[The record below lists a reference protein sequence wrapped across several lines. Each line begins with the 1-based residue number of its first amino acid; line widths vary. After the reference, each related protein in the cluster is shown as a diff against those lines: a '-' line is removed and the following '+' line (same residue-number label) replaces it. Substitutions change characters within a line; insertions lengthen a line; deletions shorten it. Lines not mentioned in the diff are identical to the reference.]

1 MEIIIIAVIALS
13 VIFYALEKRD
23 KKNSEYKKQ
32 FEEIT
37 TETNY
42 TESATKHCEQQENKK
57 MKKEEH
63 IIIKNLIT
71 IKRLLVII
79 TIIAILFLIKEVF
92 AILIFVN
99 LPEILSEALNYTNLF

>member
-42 TESATKHCEQQENKK
+42 TESATEQNEGYV
-57 MKKEEH
+57 MKNE
-63 IIIKNLIT
+63 IYTIIKNLKI
-71 IKRLLVII
+71 IKWLLII
-79 TIIAILFLIKEVF
+79 LTVIAILFTIKEICTI
-92 AILIFVN
+92 ILLIN
-99 LPEILSEALNYTNLF
+99 LPELIEEATKNIKLF